1 MDGRFGDISA
11 FVQGIASG
19 NPVAVFSALPG
30 LQQTIQD
37 LLSPV
42 TGGEADIQRNQALQ
56 ARTRIQES
64 PLSGAHQVELT
75 NQLDFLIR
83 ELTIRY
89 IRSLPEAYANA
100 TIAQQTA
107 FLAQEGFD
115 FDYGRDVRDLQQRG
129 VQFGGF
135 GEAPGE
141 ARIIDLDVF
150 LKDLGD
156 AIKLATE
163 GRAGD
168 SAAET
173 KKRREGTLP
182 QAGEL
187 GVESVVG
194 AAPPAPVV
202 RDLAAV
208 VGASPVVFSTEIE
221 SILTEMR
228 TDIASIASEGV
239 IVRNIPESL
248 TQPQAQQQPQRGCQT
263 GEAIRRLSRCIL
275 LQTLPMRVK
284 RRLFNFTSMSAWC
297 RRYLYLLRVWR
308 SKIGWRESR
317 IRIVRGR

>member
-1 MDGRFGDISA
+1 M
-11 FVQGIASG
+11 
-19 NPVAVFSALPG
+19 
-30 LQQTIQD
+30 LQ
-37 LLSPV
+37 S
-42 TGGEADIQRNQALQ
+42 
-56 ARTRIQES
+56 
-64 PLSGAHQVELT
+64 
-75 NQLDFLIR
+75 
-83 ELTIRY
+83 
-89 IRSLPEAYANA
+89 
-100 TIAQQTA
+100 AQQTA
-107 FLAQEGFD
+107 LLTAQGID
-115 FDYGRDVRDLQQRG
+115 FDYGRDVRDLQKRG
-129 VQFGGF
+129 VTFSNF

-239 IVRNIPESL
+239 IVRNVSDIFESRAP
-248 TQPQAQQQPQRGCQT
+248 QPQGGLSDGARVFAGCPGAYCWRQY
-263 GEAIRRLSRCIL
+263 RLRERHGYPILHKRARCAGDIFSCCESG
-275 LQTLPMRVK
+275 K
-284 RRLFNFTSMSAWC
+284 
-297 RRYLYLLRVWR
+297 
-308 SKIGWRESR
+308 SKSVGKGG
-317 IRIVRGR
+317 VA